1 MAQHSTHRF
10 HSDSTHREQYLIDE
24 DVLGQCSRFPS
35 MDVVGMFHT
44 GPPNHEDDKSS
55 RFFVILQFILSLS
68 VTFF

>member
-1 MAQHSTHRF
+1 MAQYCPRPFHSHSTHRA
-10 HSDSTHREQYLIDE
+10 QYLIDE
-24 DVLGQCSRFPS
+24 DVFCQRSRFPS

-44 GPPNHEDDKSS
+44 GRPNHEDDKSS